1 MKRIEDKV
9 ELREK
14 LYPDDGV
21 KTFFFFGS
29 KRRQNLANTKQH
41 KINSRQNFENA
52 GYPTNA
58 RKPGSATT

>member
-41 KINSRQNFENA
+41 KINSRQNF
-52 GYPTNA
+52 
-58 RKPGSATT
+58 